1 MPTIDVSLSDLSKLA
16 EEPLS
21 AASLEAL
28 LSLVKGELKGADGD
42 ALRIELN
49 DTNRPD
55 LWSPE
60 GIARQWR
67 ARRLGPQRY
76 PFFERP
82 PYASAAVQADPALAE
97 IRPWVGGFIARGPA
111 VTDASL
117 KALIQTQEKLSD
129 NFGALRKSLSMG
141 VYRAAG
147 IAFPVFY
154 RAVGRAERKFV
165 PLGFEAEMTLAE
177 ILEKHPK
184 GIQYGKGTLPAGG
197 PVPILEDSK
206 GRILSFPPIINSR
219 ASGEVRVG
227 DTELFIEMTASG
239 ENGFWQLV
247 LGLNIMA
254 ANLADRGYAIEGV
267 GSLYAPENAPPLGR
281 SVVAPNPLLDRFVR
295 EGELPVRLASELLG
309 APIASAEIVDALTR
323 YGVEAKPNGPEK
335 IACRIPAWRMDLMHP
350 VDLVEDVLLARGLG
364 SVAPRMPEEFTV
376 GRPDPLGAFA
386 DAARLAWIGLGFEEI
401 FSNVLCAREDLVE
414 RMGSRQASMARIL
427 NPYSASYSVLRDT
440 LLASLLRV
448 EGASAKAL
456 YPHRVF
462 EAGEV
467 ERVEEGAFRTELR
480 LAALVAHEKANF
492 SELQASLWGFFS
504 GWKGKPAIQ
513 KPAAHPDAPVFIPGR
528 FGEVLWEGRPIGVIG
543 EVAPAVLDGRGIRV
557 PCAALEISLTRFY
570 EFVASR
576 A

>member
-28 LSLVKGELKGADGD
+28 LPLVKGELKGADGD

-76 PFFERP
+76 PFFERAP
-82 PYASAAVQADPALAE
+82 HATATVQADPALAAV
-97 IRPWVGGFIARGPA
+97 RPWVGGFIARGPA

-129 NFGALRKSLSMG
+129 NFGAFRKSLSMG
-141 VYRAAG
+141 IYRAAG

-154 RAVGRAERKFV
+154 RAVGRDERKFV
-165 PLGFEAEMTLAE
+165 PLGFDAEMTLAE
-177 ILEKHPK
+177 ILERHPK
-184 GIQYGKGTLPAGG
+184 GVQYGKGTLPAEG
-197 PVPILEDSK
+197 PVPVLEDSK
-206 GRILSFPPIINSR
+206 GKILSFAPIINSR
-219 ASGEVRVG
+219 ASGEVKVG
-227 DTELFIEMTASG
+227 DTELFVEMTGTA
-239 ENGFWQLV
+239 FWQMI

-267 GSLYAPENAPPLGR
+267 NTLYAAEGVPPLGR
-281 SVVAPNPLLDRFVR
+281 MVVAPNPLLDRFVR
-295 EGELPVRLASELLG
+295 EGDLPVRLASDLLG
-309 APIASAEIVDALTR
+309 SPLGAEEIAEALAR
-323 YGVEAKPNGPEK
+323 YGVEASPQKDK
-335 IACRIPAWRMDLMHP
+335 VACRIPAWRMDLMHP
-350 VDLVEDVLLARGLG
+350 VDLVEDVLLARGLD

-376 GRPDPLGAFA
+376 GRADPLGAFG
-386 DAARLAWIGLGFEEI
+386 DAGRAAWIGLGFEEI
-401 FSNVLCAREDLVE
+401 FSNVLCAGEDLAE
-414 RMGSRQASMARIL
+414 RAGGRRPAAARIL

-462 EAGEV
+462 EVGEV
-467 ERVEEGAFRTELR
+467 ERAEGGSFRTELR
-480 LAALVAHEKANF
+480 LSALVAHEKANF

-504 GWKGKPAIQ
+504 SWQGTPSIR
-513 KPAAHPDAPVFIPGR
+513 KPAAHPDSAVFIPGR
-528 FGEVLWEGRPIGVIG
+528 FGEILWEGKPVGVIG
-543 EVAPAVLDGRGIRV
+543 EIAPAVLEAWGIRV
-557 PCAALEISLTRFY
+557 PCAALEISLSAFHRL
-570 EFVASR
+570 AAR